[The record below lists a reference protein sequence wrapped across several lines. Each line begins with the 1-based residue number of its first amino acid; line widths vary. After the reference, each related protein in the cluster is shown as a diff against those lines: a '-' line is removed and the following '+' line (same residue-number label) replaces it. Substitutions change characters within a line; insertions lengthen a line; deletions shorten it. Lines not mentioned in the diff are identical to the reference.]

1 MQKQTELTA
10 NELVSRP
17 TYVEEFQ
24 NIRENVHKVV
34 LSTLPEDWA
43 DETSKYKFHRSKT
56 SMHGAGSS
64 EISDTD

>member
-34 LSTLPEDWA
+34 LNTLPDDWA
-43 DETSKYKFHRSKT
+43 DETSKHYYHRSQT
-56 SMHGAGSS
+56 SMRAGGS
-64 EISDTD
+64 